1 MGGEVPISLPS
12 GGDDPRAT
20 LAAAEQVRRAALAPA
35 NPSPQD
41 RSIAAEASQIS
52 TQAQAD
58 LAELQAQERAQQAEQ
73 SSQSRNDEQLKE
85 EQREQEQRDKAAR
98 EERLEELRALARRS
112 TQLGEQLVTLDNVQR
127 NQNVGSVLDQLA

>member
-1 MGGEVPISLPS
+1 MPISLPS